1 MQRICVIDNSTL
13 VNLTRLRHL
22 QIFKYLRILFRAIYV
37 PAKTLEEYQKM
48 LPFEPERKWVVDQ
61 VQLAGHNFLI
71 FCNRYDSIAL
81 AFLKTTKGID
91 PGEAEAAAQ
100 HKTLDS
106 QFVLSDDL
114 NFINAIRS
122 TDKYIRVLGTLH
134 LIALLDFN
142 KIILNPS
149 DYLKSLYEHSPF
161 TSSKLRT
168 AYQET
173 AKELGI
179 NISKKELNEKTSLKS
194 LGLK

>member
-22 QIFKYLRILFRAIYV
+22 QIFKHLRILFRAIYV

-61 VQLAGHNFLI
+61 IQLAGHSFLV

-100 HKTLDS
+100 HKSLDS
-106 QFVLSDDL
+106 QFVLSDDI

-122 TDKYIRVLGTLH
+122 TDKYVRVLGTLH
-134 LIALLDFN
+134 IIAMLDFN
-142 KIILNPS
+142 KIVINPP
-149 DYLKSLYEHSPF
+149 DYLKSLYMHSPF
-161 TSSKLRT
+161 TSSQLRT

-173 AKELGI
+173 AKQLGV
-179 NISKKELNEKTSLKS
+179 NISKRELSEKTSLKS
-194 LGLK
+194 IGLK